1 MGAQPLALPVS
12 AAPPALPL
20 ATHRADTAAMPRLH
34 LRAARLLVEG
44 AERLDALP
52 EATLV
57 VEGGRILAVEPGR
70 VPGLGLDL
78 PEGAPP
84 PPGLAEPPAT
94 GGGGRPTTPSPPAE
108 AALAIADAHRRFGV
122 TTVLPTLITDTPA
135 RMREA
140 AATIADAV
148 AHPRGGVGGLHLEG
162 PFLSPLRPGV
172 HDPALIRPI
181 GPADHAL
188 IAALAARVPVLLTL
202 APEHASDSDLTRL
215 AAAGVRLCAGHS
227 AAPFERAVGSL
238 SLGVAGF
245 THWPNAMPP
254 LAGRDPGIMGAALAS
269 PGAWCGVIVDGVHV
283 HPATLRLLLA
293 GRPAGRVVLVSDA
306 MPPAGTALDRFTLG
320 GRTILRRDGRLETE
334 DGVLAGADLDLAQAV
349 RNAVALLGV
358 DGAEALRMASTY
370 PAHAMRLHDRGRL
383 APGLRADLVLLGA
396 DLRPVGTWVAGS
408 WRSAGGASTRV

>member
-1 MGAQPLALPVS
+1 
-12 AAPPALPL
+12 
-20 ATHRADTAAMPRLH
+20 MPRLH

-44 AERLDALP
+44 AGRLDALP

-57 VEGGRILAVEPGR
+57 VEAGRILGVEPGR
-70 VPGLGLDL
+70 VPGPGLDL
-78 PEGAPP
+78 PEGAILA
-84 PPGLAEPPAT
+84 PGLVDLQVN
-94 GGGGRPTTPSPPAE
+94 GGGGLLYNDSPTAGT
-108 AALAIADAHRRFGV
+108 ALAIAAAHRRLGA
-122 TTVLPTLITDTPA
+122 TTILPTLITDAPG

-140 AATIADAV
+140 CATIADA
-148 AHPRGGVGGLHLEG
+148 AARPRGGVGGLHLEG

-181 GPADHAL
+181 GAADHAL
-188 IAALAARVPVLLTL
+188 IEELAARVPVLLTL

-227 AAPFERAVGSL
+227 AAPFERAVAAL
-238 SLGVAGF
+238 ALGVAGF

-254 LAGRDPGIMGAALAS
+254 LAGRDPGVMGAALAS

-293 GRPAGRVVLVSDA
+293 SRPAGQVVLVSDS

-334 DGVLAGADLDLAQAV
+334 DGVLAGADLDLARAV
-349 RNAVALLGV
+349 RNAVALLGL

-370 PAHAMRLHDRGRL
+370 PARVMRLHDRGRL
-383 APGLRADLVLLGA
+383 APGLRADLLLLDA
-396 DLRPVGTWVAGS
+396 ELRPAGTWVAGS
-408 WRSAGGASTRV
+408 WRPAGGVSGRA